1 MEKQT
6 FNPAPANRPSWWND
20 QYTSDWDRVKEA
32 LRRDWEQ
39 TKADFKVSGAV
50 DLNQNVVDTV
60 KQAVGDQPV
69 PPPAVKTRADTPG
82 QVADRVEDQM
92 KAQLKA
98 QEKVAEART
107 DAAVERVRAEA
118 KVAEVKRDAEEKIAK
133 AKEDAQERFQKSQ
146 EKIVEMRTEA
156 YEKVAEVR
164 AKAGDAVAK
173 QQDKVAE
180 AQRDWARAE
189 EAMRYGFG
197 ARRQYA
203 DERVWDDRF
212 ESRLRHEWTEL
223 KNGTTWEEARPYVRQ
238 GWDYGVQAPTPTL

>member
-6 FNPAPANRPSWWND
+6 FTPAPAHRPSWWND
-20 QYTSDWDRVKEA
+20 QHTSDWDRVKEA

-39 TKADFKVSGAV
+39 TKADFKVDGAV
-50 DLNQNVVDTV
+50 DLNQNVADTV
-60 KQAVGDQPV
+60 KQAVGEQPV
-69 PPPAVKTRADTPG
+69 PPPMVKTRADTPA
-82 QVADRVEDQM
+82 QVADRVEKQM
-92 KAQLKA
+92 KDRLKA

-118 KVAEVKRDAEEKIAK
+118 KVAEVKHEAEEKIAK
-133 AKEDAQERFQKSQ
+133 AKDEAQERFQKAQ
-146 EKIVEMRTEA
+146 EKIVEMRADA

-173 QQDKVAE
+173 QEGKVGE
-180 AQRDWARAE
+180 ARRDWARAE

-203 DERVWDDRF
+203 DERVWDERF
-212 ESRLRHEWTEL
+212 EDRLRREWTEL
-223 KNGTTWEEARPYVRQ
+223 KNGTTWEDARTYVRQ
-238 GWDYGVQAPTPTL
+238 GWDYAVRSPTL

>member
-39 TKADFKVSGAV
+39 TKADFKVGGAV

-60 KQAVGDQPV
+60 KQAVGEQPV
-69 PPPAVKTRADTPG
+69 PPPAVKTRADTPA

-92 KAQLKA
+92 KARLEA
-98 QEKVAEART
+98 QEKFAEART

-118 KVAEVKRDAEEKIAK
+118 
-133 AKEDAQERFQKSQ
+133 
-146 EKIVEMRTEA
+146 
-156 YEKVAEVR
+156 
-164 AKAGDAVAK
+164 
-173 QQDKVAE
+173 KVAE

-238 GWDYGVQAPTPTL
+238 GWDYGVQAPTPTI